1 MGFLDELESGIALIT
16 GHYGCGKTNL
26 SINLALELA
35 RDGKRVMLVD
45 LDIVNP
51 YFRASD
57 STKLLEDAGVEVV
70 APNFAGTTLDNPA
83 LSPAIMNAIERGA
96 AGDCIALIDV
106 GGDPDGASALGRF
119 SKRIAANDYRLIY
132 VINQRR
138 LQTRSVSETV
148 ELLREIEQISRL
160 RATDIAANTHLGVD
174 TTASIVFDAIPFA
187 AEVAHECGLPLAFV
201 TATSSVAEEVKAL
214 MDEGLSLDGDD
225 EDPLDDLEILPV
237 DIYVKTP
244 WM

>member
-1 MGFLDELESGIALIT
+1 MGFLDSLESGIVLIT

-35 RDGKRVMLVD
+35 RAGKRVSLVD

-57 STKLLEDAGVEVV
+57 STKLLEEAGVDVV

-83 LSPAIMNAIERGA
+83 LSPAIMNALELGA
-96 AGDCIALIDV
+96 AGECIALVDV

-119 SKRIAANDYRLIY
+119 SKRIAASDYQLVY

-138 LQTRSVSETV
+138 LQTRSVAETV
-148 ELLREIEQISRL
+148 ELMREIEQISRL
-160 RATDIAANTHLGVD
+160 RATDIVANTHLGLD
-174 TTASIVFDAIPFA
+174 TTADIVFDAIPFA

-201 TATSSVAEEVKAL
+201 TATRSVADEVKAL
-214 MDEGLSLDGDD
+214 VEEGLPLDGDD
-225 EDPLDDLEILPV
+225 EDCLDELEVPPV